1 MAKNNS
7 LGFLLRFDSN
17 DVHKSLKNLRTDF
30 GDFKKV
36 ASETGDTIRTAFQ
49 TTSLIGFAIA
59 LKNITQ
65 TMLKAS
71 KAETEYIENMN
82 LLQNAYDG
90 NIESAQKLI
99 NTMSEFYGLDASGVT
114 RQLGTYRQMSSA
126 LGITADKAN
135 LLSENMIKLQEDVSS
150 LYNISNQMANSKLT
164 SALTGQTKPIRALGA
179 DITEASLQQELYN
192 RGIDKSVKE
201 MNRASKTILIYLA
214 MERQLINANGDAS
227 RTINSVANQ
236 SRIFTEQL
244 AVAGR
249 QIGAVFI
256 PVLRT
261 LLPILNGILMAL
273 NAIGEL
279 ILGLLGIDVGKLAKE
294 FGIGTSSIDMGLDDI
309 GESAGNAS
317 KKVKELQ
324 LGLRAFDK
332 LNVIKTPT
340 ESKSGTGAGVG
351 LGAVDS
357 DVLNALKEYNL
368 QLDETRNKA
377 LKVRDAIM
385 EWLGFTKE
393 VDSETGKVSFKFDHI
408 TGGTVLGALAVTGT
422 IGIGALRLYK
432 ILDKI
437 GLIKF
442 VGIKDVGKIFASLS
456 KLIAGASASTIALTG
471 AITALVAMFVVAYN
485 KNEDLRKSISN
496 IGKNYIEIAQNIKEL
511 IANIVEFGHS
521 IDKYMKPLVELVFSP
536 LIIAVKELYYW
547 WELTFKQMSITLE
560 TWTTVVSKLLKGDL
574 SGAFKA
580 VKTGLSELWK
590 NWKEY
595 WGKLKER
602 VVEKIKEI
610 KENIDEMP
618 EKISAVVKKIFD
630 KLIEKVTETNWIEV
644 GQKIVKLIGDGFE
657 NVGEI
662 TSKLVKNI
670 FNGIKDKCT
679 TNNGEIDWIGLGKTI
694 LNTLLTV
701 LIIAN
706 PLIMWGKIAI
716 QIVTGI
722 VKGIVESLTSEE
734 NKAKIKDAFKKLFE
748 KASNGAIEAINK
760 LIEKLE
766 AKLTEIKDAMEKVK
780 NIDVKKSAKNVITT
794 VIGKIKLF
802 DGGGFPDKGDAFI
815 MNENKPE
822 FLGSIN
828 GRTAVA
834 NNDQIV
840 EAISIGVAKAMSAS
854 GNKPVII
861 EAKGDTQ
868 GLLDFIQFKQQQK
881 DRQFGL

>member
-17 DVHKSLKNLRTDF
+17 DVHKRLKNLRTDF

-82 LLQNAYDG
+82 LLQNAYEG
-90 NIESAQKLI
+90 NTESAQKLI

-273 NAIGEL
+273 NAIGEM
-279 ILGLLGIDVGKLAKE
+279 ILGLLGIDVSKLAKE
-294 FGIGTSSIDMGLDDI
+294 FGIGTSEIDMGLDDI
-309 GESAGNAS
+309 SESAGNAS

-340 ESKSGTGAGVG
+340 ESKNGTGAGIG
-351 LGAVDS
+351 LGQVDS

-422 IGIGALRLYK
+422 IGVGALRLYK

-442 VGIKDVGKIFASLS
+442 VGIKDLGKIFSNIG
-456 KLIAGASASTIALTG
+456 KIMAGASASTIALTG
-471 AITALVAMFVVAYN
+471 AIGVLIGMFTIAVI
-485 KNEDLRKSISN
+485 KNEDLRKSLAN
-496 IGKNYIEIAQNIKEL
+496 IGNNIINITKSIIKIGKEILTLGKN
-511 IANIVEFGHS
+511 V
-521 IDKYMKPLVELVFSP
+521 DKYIKPLLKTVFLP
-536 LIIAVKELYYW
+536 LIIAIKELYYM
-547 WELTFKQMSITLE
+547 WEYFFKDTAFWLE
-560 TWTTVVSKLLKGDL
+560 TLSEVVTKVLNGDIMGAIESLKTGMIRQRDLLIESIGNFFTRLKGYGKEFVEVLMDL
-574 SGAFKA
+574 PNKF
-580 VKTGLSELWK
+580 VKFY
-590 NWKEY
+590 N
-595 WGKLKER
+595 KLKQKVDEIDWEEVGR
-602 VVEKIKEI
+602 KIAKYIGEGLEDLYEIAKEI
-610 KENIDEMP
+610 P
-618 EKISAVVKKIFD
+618 KKLFD
-630 KLIEKVTETNWIEV
+630 T
-644 GQKIVKLIGDGFE
+644 
-657 NVGEI
+657 
-662 TSKLVKNI
+662 
-670 FNGIKDKCT
+670 IKDVI
-679 TNNGEIDWIGLGKTI
+679 TNDNGEIDWKSIGKTV
-694 LNTLLTV
+694 LNLLKTAI
-701 LIIAN
+701 IIAI
-706 PLIMWGKIAI
+706 PELSFGKIAI
-716 QIVTGI
+716 KIVYEI
-722 VKGIVESLTSEE
+722 IKGFVEGFSENE
-734 NKAKIKDAFKKLFE
+734 NVQKLKKSIQGFFE
-748 KASNGAIEAINK
+748 KAFEGAVTAINK
-760 LIEKLE
+760 IIKYINKALNIEFKDVKIKGKVIVEGQNINLG
-766 AKLTEIKDAMEKVK
+766 KIPEIKLKA
-780 NIDVKKSAKNVITT
+780 N
-794 VIGKIKLF
+794 
-802 DGGGFPDKGDAFI
+802 GGFVDKGDFFV
-815 MNENKPE
+815 MNENEPE
-822 FLGSIN
+822 YLGSIN
-828 GRTAVA
+828 GKTAVA

-840 EAISIGVAKAMSAS
+840 DSISIGVEKAMSKS
-854 GNKPVII
+854 KNQPIVI
-861 EAKGDTQ
+861 EANADTE
-868 GLLDFIQFKQQQK
+868 GLLSFITFKQKQN
-881 DRQFGL
+881 DRQYGL